1 MRLKDSVDEL
11 DAMLQNLESQHQL
24 HRNETSTK
32 GMSLMDQVSELFSSI
47 ADLDDKQNDQG

>member
-1 MRLKDSVDEL
+1 MRLKDSVDDL
-11 DAMLQNLESQHQL
+11 DTMLLDLEAQHHI

-47 ADLDDKQNDQG
+47 ADLDEKQNDQG

>member
-1 MRLKDSVDEL
+1 MKLKDSVGDL
-11 DAMLQNLESQHQL
+11 DVILQNLEAQHKL

-47 ADLDDKQNDQG
+47 ADLDEKQQDQG

>member
-32 GMSLMDQVSELFSSI
+32 GMSLMDQVSVLFSSI